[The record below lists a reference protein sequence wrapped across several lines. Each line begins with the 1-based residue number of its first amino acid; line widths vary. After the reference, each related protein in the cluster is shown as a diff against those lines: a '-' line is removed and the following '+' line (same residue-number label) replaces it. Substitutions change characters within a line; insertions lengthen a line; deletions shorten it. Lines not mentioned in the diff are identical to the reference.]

1 MNARRLKLTPAQL
14 SALRIAARPIWER
27 KVRNA
32 LKKHDTVQLAANELG
47 VSWRTLMRW
56 RTELGVESTH
66 CAICGSKRGECP
78 HTS

>member
-1 MNARRLKLTPAQL
+1 MTPAQL

-56 RTELGVESTH
+56 RAELGVE
-66 CAICGSKRGECP
+66 CK
-78 HTS
+78 